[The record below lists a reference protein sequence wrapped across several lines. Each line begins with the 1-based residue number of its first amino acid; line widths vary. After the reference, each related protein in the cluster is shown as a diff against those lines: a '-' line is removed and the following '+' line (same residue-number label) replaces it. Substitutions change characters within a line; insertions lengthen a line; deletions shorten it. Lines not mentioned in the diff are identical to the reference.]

1 MMKEY
6 TRSIT
11 QCLNPLLLNTDLFSR
26 MHHVFTGEGLP
37 YAMVEEAMV
46 GIVQKYNVLF
56 RGCLGPALQVSP
68 RLCAVPGAGL
78 CSSGRICRLPRVCA
92 ESGSAG

>member
-6 TRSIT
+6 TRSTT
-11 QCLNPLLLNTDLFSR
+11 QRLIPLLLNTDLLSR

-37 YAMVEEAMV
+37 YAMVEETMV
-46 GIVQKYNVLF
+46 GIVQKHTVLF

-68 RLCAVPGAGL
+68 GLCAVPGAGL
-78 CSSGRICRLPRVCA
+78 RSAGRICRLPRVCT
-92 ESGSAG
+92 ERGSAG